1 MKDWHWVLVF
11 ASILITPF
19 LPALMKAKCPDCKKR
34 KLNSLETLRDY
45 SAETEAEGSRVYNTF
60 HRCDACLSFFKQ
72 ANSKPMV
79 KSSHD
84 EYEAAVRETQLRQP
98 VAP

>member
-19 LPALMKAKCPDCKKR
+19 LPALMKAKCPECKKR
-34 KLNSLETLRDY
+34 KLNSLDTLRDY
-45 SAETEAEGSRVYNTF
+45 NATGDERVYNTF
-60 HRCDACLSFFKQ
+60 HRCDACLTYFK
-72 ANSKPMV
+72 AVNSKPKV
-79 KSSHD
+79 VSSHD

-98 VAP
+98 VVS

>member
-1 MKDWHWVLVF
+1 MKDWHWILVF

-45 SAETEAEGSRVYNTF
+45 TIPEGESARVYNTF
-60 HRCDACLSFFKQ
+60 HRCDACSGFFKQ
-72 ANSKPMV
+72 ANSKPIE
-79 KSSHD
+79 KSSHN
-84 EYEAAVRETQLRQP
+84 EYESAVRETQLRQP

>member
-19 LPALMKAKCPDCKKR
+19 LPALMKAKCPECKIR
-34 KLNSLETLRDY
+34 KLSSLETLRDF
-45 SAETEAEGSRVYNTF
+45 AAAGEERIYNTF
-60 HRCDACLSFFKQ
+60 HRCDACLAYFKQ
-72 ANSKPMV
+72 ANSKSLV
-79 KSSHD
+79 ASTHE
-84 EYEAAVRETQLRQP
+84 EYEAAVREAQARQP

>member
-19 LPALMKAKCPDCKKR
+19 LPALMKAKCPECKKR
-34 KLNSLETLRDY
+34 KLNSLDTLRDY
-45 SAETEAEGSRVYNTF
+45 NATGDERVYNTF
-60 HRCDACLSFFKQ
+60 HRCDACLTYFK
-72 ANSKPMV
+72 AVNSKPKV
-79 KSSHD
+79 VSSHE

-98 VAP
+98 VVS